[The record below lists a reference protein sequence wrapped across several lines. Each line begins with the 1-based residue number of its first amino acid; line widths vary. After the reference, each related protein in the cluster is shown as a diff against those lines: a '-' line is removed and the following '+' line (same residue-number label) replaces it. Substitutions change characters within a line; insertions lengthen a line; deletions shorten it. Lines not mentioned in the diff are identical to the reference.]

1 MKMALSS
8 ARAILG
14 RHALHRNVM
23 KTFDNSQRNVLCLS
37 LNYSTVNIPLNNN
50 IDADSIF
57 DTSEITP
64 NKKKLSKAMKAYLER
79 AKEYDEF
86 IQKEKKEYQIGK
98 RHLANMMGM
107 NPEEFTQEDVQK
119 SIEYLFPSGL
129 FDKKARPIMEEPS
142 KIFPPRK
149 EAEFD
154 ESGRPFHSMFYTLRP
169 NFYESLYNM
178 IEELEKLNKLEDE
191 ELRKGLLPNAANKM
205 NADASSWVSLTDLQN
220 LFLEN
225 VIDKEYE
232 NFINAG
238 ERLINH
244 PYSENAREFIM
255 KYRVTKALLSDG
267 LMVLPLEYDN
277 QGRPF
282 VTVKDSMRKSS
293 EGVVKVL
300 GNGSGKI
307 TINGKDITYF
317 KRIQH
322 REQIIFPL
330 IFTNMQDK
338 VDVEATVWNGGPT
351 GQAGV
356 IRWGISWALRSF
368 VDAELIEKMR
378 LAGLLSRDWRN
389 RERKKPGQEGAR
401 RKFTWRKR

>member
-8 ARAILG
+8 ARVILG

-37 LNYSTVNIPLNNN
+37 SNYSTVNAPLINNVQADN
-50 IDADSIF
+50 IF
-57 DTSEITP
+57 GTSEEAP
-64 NKKKLSKAMKAYLER
+64 KKKLSKAMKAYLER

-86 IQKEKKEYQIGK
+86 IQREKKEYQIGK
-98 RHLANMMGM
+98 RHLANMMGI
-107 NPEEFTQEDVQK
+107 NPEEFTQEDVKK

-129 FDKKARPIMEEPS
+129 FDPKARPIMEEPS
-142 KIFPPRK
+142 KIYPPRK

-154 ESGRPFHSMFYTLRP
+154 ESGRPFHSFFYTLRP
-169 NFYESLYNM
+169 NLYECLYNM

-191 ELRKGLLPNAANKM
+191 ELRKGLLPNAANKI
-205 NADASSWVSLTDLQN
+205 NVNTSSWLSQTDLQN
-220 LFLEN
+220 LFLED
-225 VIDKEYE
+225 IIEKEYE

-255 KYRVTKALLSDG
+255 KYRVTKTAQSGG
-267 LMVLPLEYDN
+267 LIILPLEYDN

-282 VTVKDSMRKSS
+282 VIAKDSIRKTS
-293 EGVVKVL
+293 EGEVKLL

-322 REQIIFPL
+322 REQVSQKLFLLIIQVF
-330 IFTNMQDK
+330 
-338 VDVEATVWNGGPT
+338 
-351 GQAGV
+351 
-356 IRWGISWALRSF
+356 
-368 VDAELIEKMR
+368 
-378 LAGLLSRDWRN
+378 
-389 RERKKPGQEGAR
+389 RESKQV
-401 RKFTWRKR
+401 